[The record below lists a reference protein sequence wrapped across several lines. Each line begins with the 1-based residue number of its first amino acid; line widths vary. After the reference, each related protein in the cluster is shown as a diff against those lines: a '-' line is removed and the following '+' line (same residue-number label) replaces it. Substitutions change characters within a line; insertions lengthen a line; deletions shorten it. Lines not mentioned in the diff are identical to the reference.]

1 MKRVFAFA
9 ALSLSIIT
17 TACEPAAEKLPSA
30 PEDVPSVAAMV
41 KGKKFGVKK
50 VGLASTLPSNRDR
63 PSVDWIDTTTSG
75 EFEKQADAELKNFSI
90 EFQNDTSAV
99 VISGDKRFEGVY
111 AIDNIMDEYDTESG
125 IKIRLTYVDPDM
137 NFGTEPMEATYTYPV
152 KGAEDNKLLL
162 QFPRSINRKPVVG
175 LLTE

>member
-1 MKRVFAFA
+1 MKRVIAFA

-30 PEDVPSVAAMV
+30 PEDVASVAAMV

-50 VGLASTLPSNRDR
+50 VGLASTLPSNSDR

-90 EFQNDTSAV
+90 EFQNDTSV
-99 VISGDKRFEGVY
+99 GGYKRREE
-111 AIDNIMDEYDTESG
+111 I
-125 IKIRLTYVDPDM
+125 
-137 NFGTEPMEATYTYPV
+137 
-152 KGAEDNKLLL
+152 
-162 QFPRSINRKPVVG
+162 
-175 LLTE
+175 